1 MVRAEDEDVEH
12 KKLISFIFRF
22 YSESISRFS
31 TSRQSLARRF
41 AYLLSNNVR
50 NTTYSLSFALFFFPS
65 SSRFFKAEEFRVFI
79 QKVIP

>member
-31 TSRQSLARRF
+31 TSLVKVSRVDLLIS
-41 AYLLSNNVR
+41 YL
-50 NTTYSLSFALFFFPS
+50 
-65 SSRFFKAEEFRVFI
+65 I
-79 QKVIP
+79 I

>member
-50 NTTYSLSFALFFFPS
+50 NTTTRFLSPSFFSFFF
-65 SSRFFKAEEFRVFI
+65 RFFKAEEFRVFI

>member
-12 KKLISFIFRF
+12 KKLISFIYFRF

-31 TSRQSLARRF
+31 TSRRLARRF

-50 NTTYSLSFALFFFPS
+50 NATRFLSPSFFSFFF
-65 SSRFFKAEEFRVFI
+65 RFFKAEEFRVFI
-79 QKVIP
+79 

>member
-65 SSRFFKAEEFRVFI
+65 SSSGFLKPKSLGFLYK
-79 QKVIP
+79 K

>member
-41 AYLLSNNVR
+41 AYLLSNVR
-50 NTTYSLSFALFFFPS
+50 NTTRFLSPSFFFLLLQGFLKPKGLG
-65 SSRFFKAEEFRVFI
+65 FLYK
-79 QKVIP
+79 K